1 MHPLLT
7 NRSMLALYLITWIG
21 LGFAMAGQLVLVFQ
35 LPYATSLVWAMPL
48 AVAYGFVCLSAWWV
62 ARAQPLGDRPPLA
75 AVTAVVSATVQASV
89 LLAGPGTAYG
99 ALLARFGGFELDRTV
114 LQQGAVLWFIIGVPL
129 YLVSAMVHY
138 LFLAL
143 QRSRTAERLA
153 LSTQV
158 GAREAELRALRAQLD
173 PHFLFN
179 SLNSINA
186 LIGSDPEGARRM
198 CEKLGDFMRQTLR
211 LGSRGQVP
219 LSEEMALV
227 DRYLA
232 IEQVRFGERLHV
244 RHELEAPALECL
256 VPPLL
261 LQPLVENAIKHGVAG
276 RIEGGTIRLSA
287 RRAAGRLLLE
297 VENPV
302 DDDAAAR
309 PGEGVG
315 LENVRRRLAA
325 TGAREARLEVV
336 RAPGSFRVLL
346 SLPAETANEGGPHV
360 R

>member
-1 MHPLLT
+1 MHPLLA
-7 NRSMLALYLITWIG
+7 NRTMLGLYLLTWLG
-21 LGFAMAGQLVLVFQ
+21 LGVGLAGQLTLLFR
-35 LPYATSLVWAMPL
+35 LPFTTSLVWAVPL

-62 ARAQPLGDRPPLA
+62 ARAQPLGDRPSLA
-75 AVTAVVSATVQASV
+75 AATAVVSASLQASV
-89 LLAGPGTAYG
+89 FLAGPGTAYG
-99 ALLARFGGFELDRTV
+99 ALLARFGGFDLNREV
-114 LQQGAVLWFIIGVPL
+114 LLKGAVLLFVIGVPL

-138 LFLAL
+138 LFFAL
-143 QRSRTAERLA
+143 ERSRTADRLA
-153 LSTQV
+153 LRTQV

-198 CEKLGDFMRQTLR
+198 CEGLGDFMRQTLR
-211 LGSRGQVP
+211 LGSRKSVP
-219 LSEEMALV
+219 LSEEIALV
-227 DRYLA
+227 ERYLA
-232 IEQVRFGERLHV
+232 IEQVRFGERLQV
-244 RHELEAPALECL
+244 ERALEIPALECL

-276 RIEGGTIRLSA
+276 RIEGGTIRL
-287 RRAAGRLLLE
+287 RASRAEEKLWLE

-302 DDDAAAR
+302 DADAAAT

-315 LENVRRRLAA
+315 LENVRRRLSA
-325 TGAREARLEVV
+325 TGAGDAQLDVV
-336 RAPGSFRVLL
+336 RSPGSFRVTL
-346 SLPAETANEGGPHV
+346 SLPAETTGKGAADV